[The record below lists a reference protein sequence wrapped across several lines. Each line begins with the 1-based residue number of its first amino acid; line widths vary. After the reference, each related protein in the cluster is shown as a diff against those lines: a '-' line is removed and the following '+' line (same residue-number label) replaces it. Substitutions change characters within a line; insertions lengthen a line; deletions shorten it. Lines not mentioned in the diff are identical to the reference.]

1 MRIIRE
7 FTSKR
12 KLGSPSI
19 RKNKLKYFQIENNV
33 MSFME
38 FWEKENSI
46 FEPCDFNSRG
56 TTRERQN
63 FSNSTVANT
72 NNS

>member
-38 FWEKENSI
+38 F
-46 FEPCDFNSRG
+46 
-56 TTRERQN
+56 
-63 FSNSTVANT
+63 
-72 NNS
+72 